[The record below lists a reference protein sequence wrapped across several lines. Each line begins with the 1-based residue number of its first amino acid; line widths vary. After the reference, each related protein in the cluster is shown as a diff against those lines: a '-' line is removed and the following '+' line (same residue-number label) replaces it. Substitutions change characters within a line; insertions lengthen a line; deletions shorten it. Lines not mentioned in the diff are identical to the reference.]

1 MMTKTGFQQYVV
13 HFEPLEQVF
22 QEGDPGVTMFIVQ
35 SGKVRLYQTVDQQQ
49 RELGTMEKGDFFGE
63 KAILEG
69 LARTLTAETIEE
81 SELIEINSAT
91 FDKMIKSNVEIAIRL
106 LRKLSIRLRA
116 AERKL
121 GEMETVAGTGMR
133 QQPDQMKPARKQ
145 SDADTEGARLESE
158 DQSIVFALSG
168 EETIIGRHDPVTEL
182 HPDIDLTEADL
193 KRSVS
198 RQHAKITFQGEF
210 YLLTEEIGALNGT
223 FVNGNQL
230 VVGEAQQIN
239 TDDILKFGMVKLRFH
254 I

>member
-1 MMTKTGFQQYVV
+1 MTKTGFQQYVV
-13 HFEPLEQVF
+13 HFEPLEQIF

-35 SGKVRLYQTVDQQQ
+35 SGKVRLYRTVDQQQ

-69 LARTLTAETIEE
+69 LARTLNSETVEE
-81 SELIEINSAT
+81 CELIEINSAT

-121 GEMETVAGTGMR
+121 GEIESVSDTSTHLKS
-133 QQPDQMKPARKQ
+133 DQMKPVRKQ
-145 SDADTEGARLESE
+145 SVADTEGARLEAE
-158 DQSIVFALSG
+158 DQSMVFALNG
-168 EETIIGRHDPVTEL
+168 DETIIGRHDPVTEL

-230 VVGEAQQIN
+230 VAGEAQQIK
-239 TDDILKFGMVKLRFH
+239 TGDILKFGMVKLRFQH
-254 I
+254 